1 MVPPSLAG
9 RRLDHFLAAQ
19 LQDQQ
24 LTRSRLRGLIRQGL
38 VTVLPTAA
46 TLEPAAAPTLKAGLT
61 LKAGDRVA
69 VEVPAA
75 EPVAL
80 AAQEIPFVVLHE
92 DDELLVISKPP
103 GVVVHPAAGHRQGTL
118 VNGLLH
124 HCRDLS
130 GISGELRPGI
140 VHRLDKDTSGCLVV
154 AKNDRAHQDLLA
166 QFKNRE
172 VEKIYLALLSGKL
185 AGEEGRVEAPIGRH
199 PGQRQ
204 KMAVRPVGEGRSA
217 LTHWWLRQRFTAGYT
232 LVVLRLASGRTH
244 QIRVHMASLGHPV
257 AGDTLYG
264 KGGERDRRYG
274 IGRQWLHAAELAFR
288 HPASGELL
296 RCRAPLWPDLAQ
308 VLAELADG

>member
-1 MVPPSLAG
+1 MVPPYLAG
-9 RRLDHFLAAQ
+9 RRLDHFLAEQ
-19 LQDQQ
+19 LQDQE

-38 VTVLPTAA
+38 VTVVPATAA
-46 TLEPAAAPTLKAGLT
+46 PEQAATPSRKAGLA

-80 AAQEIPFVVLHE
+80 AAQEIPFVVLYE
-92 DDELLVISKPP
+92 DGDLLVISKPP
-103 GVVVHPAAGHRQGTL
+103 GVVVHPAAGHHRGTL

-154 AKNDRAHQDLLA
+154 AKNDRAHRDLLA

-185 AGEEGRVEAPIGRH
+185 AGEQGRVEGAIGRH
-199 PGQRQ
+199 PKQRQ
-204 KMAVRPVGEGRSA
+204 KMAVRPAGEGRAA
-217 LTHWWLRQRFTAGYT
+217 LTHWRLRQRFTAGYT
-232 LVVLRLASGRTH
+232 LVSLRLDSGRTH

-257 AGDTLYG
+257 AGDALYG

-274 IGRQWLHAAELAFR
+274 ITRQWLHAAELAFR
-288 HPASGELL
+288 HPVSGEPL
-296 RCRAPLWPDLAQ
+296 RCRGPLWPDLEQ